1 MLSKGARL
9 SKHQVEYVLKHGNR
23 SSSRYFF
30 ATSCPSV
37 GPVSGPGAEK
47 PLISSHF
54 AAVVSK
60 KVAPTA
66 VERNSLRRRTYNA
79 VRKVLEER
87 KTLNKTLKK
96 PIAMVIVVRKEA
108 KNIAFSALTEDMGR
122 LLAPF

>member
-9 SKHQVEYVLKHGNR
+9 SKHQVEYVLKHGHR

-30 ATSCPSV
+30 ATSHGAV
-37 GPVSGPGAEK
+37 GPVSGLGAEK

-66 VERNSLRRRTYNA
+66 VERNNLRRRTYNA
-79 VRKVLEER
+79 VRKALEDR
-87 KTLNKTLKK
+87 KSLKK
-96 PIAMVIVVRKEA
+96 PTAFVIVVKKEA
-108 KNIAFSALTEDMGR
+108 KNIDFSELAQDMGR
-122 LLAPF
+122 LLAAF